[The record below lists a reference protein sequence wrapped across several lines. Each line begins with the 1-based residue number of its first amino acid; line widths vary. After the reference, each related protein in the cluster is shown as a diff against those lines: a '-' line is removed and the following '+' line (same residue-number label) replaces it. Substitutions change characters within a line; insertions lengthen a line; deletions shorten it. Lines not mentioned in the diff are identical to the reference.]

1 MMKTS
6 EIQYG
11 QGFAR
16 LDGLAKSGMISR
28 WLLQA
33 NSSVFPTHTGSTD
46 SVLAKRCAVSSVI
59 AWHASS
65 RWFGAQ
71 KNGLQGMWSTV
82 LDPRSQGASRSRSAE
97 RRCTDLP
104 GTRSSSGPLSMRW
117 QRERRTTELSGGQP
131 SLHEALRVVRRSSL
145 SREHDQ
151 GCG

>member
-6 EIQYG
+6 ENRSG

-28 WLLQA
+28 WLLHA
-33 NSSVFPTHTGSTD
+33 NSSVFPTHTGSTV

-65 RWFGAQ
+65 RWFGAK

-82 LDPRSQGASRSRSAE
+82 LDPRSQDASRSRSAE
-97 RRCTDLP
+97 R
-104 GTRSSSGPLSMRW
+104 
-117 QRERRTTELSGGQP
+117 
-131 SLHEALRVVRRSSL
+131 
-145 SREHDQ
+145 
-151 GCG
+151 